1 MSHVAHVHESCHT
14 HMNESCHTHYC
25 LSPEGFGD
33 EHVRASDSAIP
44 PMHTYSSVCLSVY
57 GLSGLFCRCTGL
69 FCRCAGLQCVAKC
82 YSVLQCVTVCCS
94 VLQCVCTHKGYQ
106 GSFADVQ
113 GSCVDILTCKGFV
126 CRRSVRVGFSYSS
139 TLQHTATHCNTLWAS
154 STAVPPLHTNPSVC
168 SRM

>member
-1 MSHVAHVHESCHT
+1 MSHVTHITFYLRRGRATSTCGPQIQRCRPCIHT
-14 HMNESCHTHYC
+14 PLCVC
-25 LSPEGFGD
+25 
-33 EHVRASDSAIP
+33 
-44 PMHTYSSVCLSVY
+44 TYTGYQGSFADVQGSFADVQGCSVLQSV
-57 GLSGLFCRCTGL
+57 T
-69 FCRCAGLQCVAKC
+69 VC
-82 YSVLQCVTVCCS
+82 YSVLQCVAVCCS